1 VEVEGAREEMERMR
15 LGIFGGA
22 VVGTGW
28 WEVGVGV

>member
-1 VEVEGAREEMERMR
+1 MERMR